1 MAFSEE
7 TILRVAREAYRGG
20 EASFM
25 PQRSRCAL
33 LVIDMQDEFVRP
45 GWTTSW
51 IPEATRQVPRIQ
63 KVIGFCREVGIPVL
77 FTVFG
82 ATCHFRDRPRSGPF
96 MPNRFP
102 ALGDDPTWFAEAR
115 VWHELQPRPGEI
127 VLHKPSYGA
136 FFDTPLDTVL
146 RSMGRDTVIICGTL
160 TNCCCGA
167 TARQAYERG
176 YFVVFGSDITSTYDE
191 EMQRA
196 ELSALRF
203 AFAKVMS
210 AEQILSIA

>member
-1 MAFSEE
+1 MAFTEDV
-7 TILRVAREAYRGG
+7 ILRAAREAYERG
-20 EASFM
+20 EASFI
-25 PQRSRCAL
+25 PKLSRCAL

-45 GWTTSW
+45 GWTSSW
-51 IPEATRQVPRIQ
+51 IPEATRQVPRIRR
-63 KVIGFCREVGIPVL
+63 VVDFCRRSAVPVL
-77 FTVFG
+77 FTVFS
-82 ATCHFRDRPRSGPF
+82 ATCGYRDRPRSGPQ

-102 ALGDDPTWFAEAR
+102 ALGDDPAWFLEGR
-115 VWHELQPRPGEI
+115 VWDELRPLPGEV

-136 FFDTPLDTVL
+136 FFDTPLDTIL

-176 YFVVFGSDITSTYDE
+176 YYVVFGSDVTSTYDD

-203 AFAKVMS
+203 AFAKIMS
-210 AEQILSIA
+210 ADEILRIS